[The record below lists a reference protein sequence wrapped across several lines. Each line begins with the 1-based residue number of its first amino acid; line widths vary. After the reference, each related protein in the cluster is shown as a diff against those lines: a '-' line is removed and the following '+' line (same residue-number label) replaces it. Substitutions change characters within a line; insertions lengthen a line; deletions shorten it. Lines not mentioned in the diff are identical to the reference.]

1 LSDLNAELIATFSA
15 VRDDWKRVSLLL
27 RKYQR
32 LHSEAFYYRTRNA
45 KPRSMHTRAAKF
57 IYLNRT
63 CWNGLYRVNTHGH
76 FNVPIGTRQNVVL
89 PTDDFRHVSATLKHA
104 ALMASDFE
112 PIVHLAR
119 SGDLVFA
126 DPPYVTTHSENGF
139 LKYNKKLFGWDDQI
153 RLRDALREAKARGAQ
168 VFATNAN
175 CPIIRSLY
183 ESDFA
188 VRTVTRPS
196 AIASNASKRG
206 ASTELIIT
214 SW

>member
-1 LSDLNAELIATFSA
+1 LSDLNVELVATFSA
-15 VRDDWKRVSLLL
+15 VRDEWKRVSSLLQ
-27 RKYQR
+27 KYQK

-45 KPRSMHTRAAKF
+45 EPRSSHTRAAKF

-89 PTDDFRHVSATLKHA
+89 PTDDFRQISAALQNA

-112 PIVHLAR
+112 PVVHLAR
-119 SGDLVFA
+119 GGDFVFA

-139 LKYNKKLFGWDDQI
+139 LKYNKKLFGWGDQV
-153 RLRDALREAKARGAQ
+153 RLRDALREAKARGAHI
-168 VFATNAN
+168 FATNAN
-175 CPIIRSLY
+175 CPIIRDLY
-183 ESDFA
+183 ENDFA
-188 VRTVTRPS
+188 VRTETRPS
-196 AIASNASKRG
+196 AIASNASRRG